1 MIVDECFWVWCWCI
15 LFLNVCKINW
25 IVLVRDRYRWLTFAP
40 RLVKKTPGA
49 DTVNQNMLAI
59 WLTTWLQICC
69 KHKQLGNWA
78 LQLVVLSEWFV
89 VHVFF
94 RQIKGVTK
102 STSLVL
108 KPLTRSQTNLFE
120 RFQWIP
126 PPKKNNK
133 VSNTPVLLRP
143 EKAGHFHPF
152 FASMSARLWV
162 DAGVWSI
169 RSMVTSYA
177 SPRTW

>member
-126 PPKKNNK
+126 PPQRKTTKFQTHLFCCGRKKRAIFIHF
-133 VSNTPVLLRP
+133 SRP
-143 EKAGHFHPF
+143 WAPGCGW
-152 FASMSARLWV
+152 MLV
-162 DAGVWSI
+162 CDQ
-169 RSMVTSYA
+169 
-177 SPRTW
+177 